1 MIKRYLNHV
10 RSKQPHHRRQ
20 HAAQVAGV
28 LTIVAFVIWITTL
41 PLRFGGTGQV
51 AGAADSLNASDNQ
64 TMLAGAAGRDYA
76 NSTDGTTDDG
86 SGVQVVGTSTAGDTT
101 SSQFSNY

>member
-1 MIKRYLNHV
+1 MLKRYLNHI
-10 RSKQPHHRRQ
+10 RSKPSHHRRQ
-20 HAAQVAGV
+20 HAVQIAGI
-28 LTIVAFVIWITTL
+28 LTALAFVVWITTL

-76 NSTDGTTDDG
+76 NQT
-86 SGVQVVGTSTAGDTT
+86 GVEVVGTTTDSNTAQT
-101 SSQFSNY
+101 QFSNY